1 MKSIKTKG
9 MIFTF
14 SLIMCAILAL
24 GITSYYRFRH
34 ILIQEVSD
42 AISNIAQESADHLRN
57 YIDQFISPLIDISE
71 NEDIKSMDIKKQMG
85 VLNSQI
91 NPSYLETAIVNK
103 EGIATYK
110 DGLTLD
116 LSDRTYIKESLEGK
130 ISFSEV
136 LISRKTNSPVIMIGV
151 PIYRDAVVVGAVI
164 ARIDINF
171 LQSYAFIS
179 GYGEAG
185 KAYVISDQGA
195 FLSRPSGDAHA
206 DEFNLYQI
214 AEQDNSYTSFAEF
227 VKQSEN
233 QQAGIGT
240 YLYNGKSYFMGY
252 AAVDDIN
259 WKIYISSSEDQVLA
273 RLHGIRNMLI
283 TVMVIVILFS
293 IIVSMI
299 YVNQSSKPIIELD
312 HLFAEGAKGNLT
324 IRFTP
329 KSNDEI
335 GRVGLNF
342 NRMMDKMK
350 TLMQYDPLTSLLNQ
364 YVLEK
369 DVEELTH
376 GEGETDFS
384 LIMIAIDKF
393 SFINETYG
401 YNIGDQI
408 LHEAARRISAVI
420 EKPNQAYR
428 YKGDEFVILCK
439 GTESETDQNML
450 AQNLLAK
457 LRESYYYNDKTIEI
471 NVSIGT
477 FSWNEELQA
486 EEPMKAVTMAKNYA
500 KYLGSNQVQKFETQM
515 YMKLKVMSELQADII
530 SGIRQNQFFLVY
542 QPLFHLETG
551 QIAEAEALIRW
562 KHPEKGLLYPDQF
575 IEIAEV
581 AGTILHIDHWVI
593 ESACKQL
600 YLWKLSNQKPIMISV
615 NISAKTF
622 ETKKFVPNFIDIL
635 NKYDVDPKLI
645 QLEMTERMVIKN
657 VEESIL
663 KLKALRKMGIRIA
676 IDDFGIGYSSLSY
689 IVRLPIDCVKID
701 KSFVQNMTT
710 SKEAKSIVT
719 TIINLCKTLNLNVV
733 AEGIEDSLDLEYLR
747 INKCD
752 IGQGYYFSKPVEINE
767 VEVKYMNKGLEFSAD
782 LAVGGN
788 EYRI

>member
-9 MIFTF
+9 MIFIF

-24 GITSYYRFRH
+24 GITSYYRFRY
-34 ILIQEVSD
+34 ILIQEVSN
-42 AISNIAQESADHLRN
+42 AISNIAMESAGHLRN
-57 YIDQFISPLIDISE
+57 YLDQFLSPLIEISE
-71 NEDIKSMDIKKQMG
+71 NEDMKSMDINKQME
-85 VLNSQI
+85 VLGSLNHT
-91 NPSYLETAIVNK
+91 SYIDTAIVNK
-103 EGIATYK
+103 KGIASYS
-110 DGLTLD
+110 DGSTLD
-116 LSDRTYIKESLEGK
+116 LSDRAYIKESLKGK
-130 ISFSEV
+130 ITFSEV
-136 LISRKTNSPVIMIGV
+136 LLSKKTNSPVIMVGV
-151 PIYRDAVVVGAVI
+151 PIYSDSVVIGAII
-164 ARIDINF
+164 ARIEANF

-185 KAYVISDQGA
+185 KAYVITDQGA
-195 FLSRPSGDAHA
+195 FVSRPA
-206 DEFNLYQI
+206 ENEPEEEINLFDM
-214 AEQDNSYTSFAEF
+214 AEQDDNYTSFAQF
-227 VKQSEN
+227 VKESQE
-233 QQAGIGT
+233 QQHGIGT
-240 YLYNGKSYFMGY
+240 YLYHGKSYIMGY
-252 AAVDDIN
+252 AKVEDTN
-259 WKIYISSSEDQVLA
+259 WRIYISSSEDQILT
-273 RLHGIRNMLI
+273 RLHGFRNMLI
-283 TVMVIVILFS
+283 TVTAVIIAISVIVTA
-293 IIVSMI
+293 V
-299 YVNQSSKPIIELD
+299 YVTQSSKPIIELD

-329 KSNDEI
+329 KANDEI

-350 TLMQYDPLTSLLNQ
+350 TLMQYDPLTTLLNQ

-369 DVEELTH
+369 DVEALTH
-376 GEGETDFS
+376 GEGEEEFT

-401 YNIGDQI
+401 YSIGDQI
-408 LHEAARRISAVI
+408 LHEAARRISAAI
-420 EKPNQAYR
+420 EKPSQAYR
-428 YKGDEFVILCK
+428 YKGDEFVVLCRVA
-439 GTESETDQNML
+439 EPETDRNVL
-450 AQNLLAK
+450 AFNLLTK

-477 FSWNEELQA
+477 FDWNEELLA

-500 KYLGSNQVQKFETQM
+500 KYLGSNQVQRFETEM
-515 YMKLKVMSELQADII
+515 YLKLKVMSELQADII
-530 SGIRQNQFFLVY
+530 SGIKQNQFFLVY
-542 QPLFHLETG
+542 QPLFHLENG

-562 KHPEKGLLYPDQF
+562 RHPEKGLLYPDQF
-575 IEIAEV
+575 IEIAEA

-615 NISAKTF
+615 NISSKTF

-635 NKYDVDPKLI
+635 NKYDVDPTLI

-701 KSFVQNMTT
+701 KSFVQNMET
-710 SKEAKSIVT
+710 SKEAKSIVA
-719 TIINLCKTLNLNVV
+719 TIINLCKILDLNVV
-733 AEGIEDSLDLEYLR
+733 AEGIESQLDLEYLR
-747 INKCD
+747 MNQCD
-752 IGQGYYFSKPVEINE
+752 IGQGYYFSKPVDIHEI
-767 VEVKYMNKGLEFSAD
+767 EVKYMNQEMGLFAE

-788 EYRI
+788 

>member
-1 MKSIKTKG
+1 MKSIKTKN
-9 MIFTF
+9 MIFAF

-34 ILIQEVSD
+34 ILIQEVNNT
-42 AISNIAQESADHLRN
+42 ISNIAQESSDHLRN
-57 YIDQFISPLIDISE
+57 YVDQFVSPLIDISE

-91 NPSYLETAIVNK
+91 NPSYLETAIVDLK
-103 EGIATYK
+103 GIATYN
-110 DGLTLD
+110 DGETLD
-116 LSDRTYIKESLEGK
+116 LSDRTYIIESLQGK
-130 ISFSEV
+130 ISFSDV

-151 PIYRDAVVVGAVI
+151 PIYRDSEVVGSII
-164 ARIDINF
+164 ARIDANF

-179 GYGEAG
+179 GYGETG
-185 KAYVISDQGA
+185 KAYVINDRGA
-195 FLSRPSGDAHA
+195 FISRPTGDAHA
-206 DEFNLYQI
+206 DEYNLYQI
-214 AEQDNSYTSFAEF
+214 AKQDDKYKSFAEI
-227 VKQSEN
+227 VKQSQN
-233 QQAGIGT
+233 QQTGTDT
-240 YLYNGKSYFMGY
+240 YLFDGKRYIMGY
-252 AAVDDIN
+252 AAVDGVN
-259 WKIYISSSEDQVLA
+259 WKIFISSSEDQVLI
-273 RLHGIRNMLI
+273 RLQGIRNTLI
-283 TVMVIVILFS
+283 TVMMIVIVLS
-293 IIVSMI
+293 IIVSAI
-299 YVNQSSKPIIELD
+299 YVNHSSKSLIELD
-312 HLFAEGAKGNLT
+312 HLFSEGAKGNLT

-329 KSNDEI
+329 KSKDEF

-342 NRMMDKMK
+342 NLMMDKMK
-350 TLMQYDPLTSLLNQ
+350 TLMQYDPLTSLLNH

-369 DVEELTH
+369 DVEELTGRD
-376 GEGETDFS
+376 GEIDFA

-408 LHEAARRISAVI
+408 LHEAARRISTAI
-420 EKPNQAYR
+420 EKPYQSYR

-439 GTESETDQNML
+439 GTESETDMNLL
-450 AQNLLAK
+450 AQSLLAK

-477 FSWNEELQA
+477 FHWNEELQT

-500 KYLGSNQVQKFETQM
+500 KYLGSNQVQDFEIQM
-515 YMKLKVMSELQADII
+515 YMELKVMSELQADIV

-542 QPLFHLETG
+542 QPLFNLENG

-562 KHPEKGLLYPDQF
+562 RHPEKGLLYPDQF

-600 YLWKLSNQKPIMISV
+600 YLWKLNNKKPIMISV
-615 NISAKTF
+615 NISSKTF

-635 NKYDVDPKLI
+635 NKYDVDPRLI
-645 QLEMTERMVIKN
+645 QLELTERMVIKN

-701 KSFVQNMTT
+701 KSFVQNMAT

-733 AEGIEDSLDLEYLR
+733 AEGIEDRFELEYLR
-747 INKCD
+747 ANQCD
-752 IGQGYYFSKPVEINE
+752 IGQGYYFSKPVEIKE
-767 VEVKYMNKGLEFSAD
+767 VEVKYMLG
-782 LAVGGN
+782 
-788 EYRI
+788 

>member
-9 MIFTF
+9 MLFTF
-14 SLIMCAILAL
+14 GLIMFAILAL

-34 ILIQEVSD
+34 ILIQEVSN
-42 AISNIAQESADHLRN
+42 AISNIAQESADHIRN
-57 YIDQFISPLIDISE
+57 YIDQYVSPLVDISE

-91 NPSYLETAIVNK
+91 NPSYLETAIVDTK
-103 EGIATYK
+103 GIATYD

-116 LSDRTYIKESLEGK
+116 LSDRTYIKESLKGK
-130 ISFSEV
+130 ISFSDI
-136 LISRKTNSPVIMIGV
+136 LISRKTNSPVIMVGV
-151 PIYRDAVVVGAVI
+151 PIYRDGDVVGAVI
-164 ARIDINF
+164 ARIDANF

-185 KAYVISDQGA
+185 KAYVISDEGA
-195 FLSRPSGDAHA
+195 FISRPTGDKHA
-206 DEFNLYQI
+206 DEYNLYQI
-214 AEQDNSYTSFAEF
+214 AEQDDNYTSFAEF
-227 VKQSEN
+227 VKQSQN
-233 QQAGIGT
+233 QQIGIGK
-240 YLYNGKSYFMGY
+240 YVFNGQRYFMGY

-259 WKIYISSSEDQVLA
+259 WKIYISSSEDQVLE
-273 RLHGIRNMLI
+273 RLHGIRNTLI
-283 TVMVIVILFS
+283 TAMSIVIVLS
-293 IIVSMI
+293 IILAAI

-350 TLMQYDPLTSLLNQ
+350 TLMQYDPLTTLLNH

-369 DVEELTH
+369 DMEELTH

-408 LHEAARRISAVI
+408 LHEAAKRISCAI

-428 YKGDEFVILCK
+428 YKGDEFVILCNGGEK
-439 GTESETDQNML
+439 KTDIDMM

-457 LRESYYYNDKTIEI
+457 LKESYYYDDKTIEI

-477 FSWNEELQA
+477 FRWNEEVQT

-500 KYLGSNQVQKFETQM
+500 KYLGSNQVQRFETQM
-515 YMKLKVMSELQADII
+515 YMQLKVMSELQADII
-530 SGIRQNQFFLVY
+530 NGIRLNQFFLVY
-542 QPLFHLETG
+542 QPLFSLETG
-551 QIAEAEALIRW
+551 RLAEAEALIRW
-562 KHPEKGLLYPDQF
+562 RHPEKGLLYPDQF

-600 YLWKLSNQKPIMISV
+600 YLWKISNQKPTMISV

-635 NKYDVDPKLI
+635 NKYDVDPRLI

-733 AEGIEDSLDLEYLR
+733 AEGIEDRLDLEYLR
-747 INKCD
+747 ANKCD
-752 IGQGYYFSKPVEINE
+752 IGQGYYFSKPVEINV
-767 VEVKYMNKGLEFSAD
+767 VEAKYMNHDIKYSAD
-782 LAVGGN
+782 RAVGGN
-788 EYRI
+788 

>member
-24 GITSYYRFRH
+24 GITSYYRFRY
-34 ILIQEVSD
+34 ILIQEVSN
-42 AISNIAQESADHLRN
+42 AISNIALESAGHLRN
-57 YIDQFISPLIDISE
+57 YLDQFLSPLIELSE
-71 NEDIKSMDIKKQMG
+71 NEDMKSMDKNKQME
-85 VLNSQI
+85 VLGFLNNS
-91 NPSYLETAIVNK
+91 SYKDTAIVNK
-103 EGIATYK
+103 KGIASYP
-110 DGLTLD
+110 DGSNLD
-116 LSDRTYIKESLEGK
+116 LSDRAYIKESLEGK

-136 LISRKTNSPVIMIGV
+136 LLSRRTNSPVIMVSV
-151 PIYRDAVVVGAVI
+151 PIYSDSVVTGAII
-164 ARIDINF
+164 ARIDANF

-185 KAYVISDQGA
+185 KAYVITDQGA
-195 FLSRPSGDAHA
+195 FVSRPANNEPA
-206 DEFNLYQI
+206 EEINLYHI
-214 AEQDNSYTSFAEF
+214 AERNDNYTSFAQF
-227 VKQSEN
+227 VKQSQA
-233 QQAGIGT
+233 QQHGIGT
-240 YLYNGKSYFMGY
+240 YLYQGKNFIMGY
-252 AAVDDIN
+252 AKVEDTN
-259 WKIYISSSEDQVLA
+259 WRIYISSPEDQILS
-273 RLHGIRNMLI
+273 RLHGFRNMLI
-283 TVMVIVILFS
+283 TVTAVIIVISVIVT
-293 IIVSMI
+293 VI

-312 HLFAEGAKGNLT
+312 HLFAEGAKGNLA

-329 KSNDEI
+329 KANDEI

-350 TLMQYDPLTSLLNQ
+350 TLMQYDPLTTLLNQ

-376 GEGETDFS
+376 GEGEAEFS

-401 YNIGDQI
+401 YSIGDQI
-408 LHEAARRISAVI
+408 LHEAARRISATI
-420 EKPNQAYR
+420 ERPSQAYR
-428 YKGDEFVILCK
+428 YKGDEFVILCR
-439 GTESETDQNML
+439 GAESETDRNVL
-450 AQNLLAK
+450 AQNLLTK

-477 FSWNEELQA
+477 FDWNEELLA

-500 KYLGSNQVQKFETQM
+500 KYLGSNQVQRFETEM
-515 YMKLKVMSELQADII
+515 YLKLKVMSELQADII
-530 SGIRQNQFFLVY
+530 SGIKQNQFFLVY
-542 QPLFHLETG
+542 QPLFHLENG
-551 QIAEAEALIRW
+551 QIAEVEALIRW
-562 KHPEKGLLYPDQF
+562 RHPEKGLLYPDQF
-575 IEIAEV
+575 IEIAEA

-615 NISAKTF
+615 NISSKTF
-622 ETKKFVPNFIDIL
+622 ETKKFVPNFIEIL
-635 NKYDVDPKLI
+635 NKYDVDPTLI

-701 KSFVQNMTT
+701 KSFVQNMET
-710 SKEAKSIVT
+710 SKEAKSIVA
-719 TIINLCKTLNLNVV
+719 TIINLCKILDLNVV
-733 AEGIEDSLDLEYLR
+733 AEGIESQLDLEYLR
-747 INKCD
+747 MNLCD
-752 IGQGYYFSKPVEINE
+752 IGQGYYFSKPVDIHEIE
-767 VEVKYMNKGLEFSAD
+767 VNYMNQEMGIFAE

-788 EYRI
+788 